1 MDGKDLLRRL
11 RQLLNEDSD
20 SGWLD
25 EQSSYDFLYDAAVE
39 YVDRTACLRTSQS
52 ITTVADDEAY
62 DLKPDFLKL
71 YLRNKS
77 GDFYIKINDGSN
89 DYFSTFKDYEDI
101 YYQNNTTSIAIPSH
115 FTIIDASIPSQV
127 TGTATS
133 SGAASNGECT
143 LTDSA
148 ADFSD
153 VEAGAV
159 VNNTTD
165 GSNGIVLSKTSTTA
179 LVTALY
185 GGTDNDW
192 DSSDAYVIQPQ
203 GRYQIIL
210 DPPPSTANYT
220 IYVPYVQ
227 RPAPVYSDF
236 GAYRFANPSL
246 LVKYAFWL
254 YKYRDREPNFGD
266 AMYRFWDME
275 VRKKAYTVNRA
286 QRPSNWKVNL
296 KKRA

>member
-1 MDGKDLLRRL
+1 MDGTDLLRRL

-25 EQSSYDFLYDAAVE
+25 KQSSYDFLFEAAVE
-39 YVDRTACLRTSQS
+39 YVDRTACLRGTQE

-62 DLKPDFLKL
+62 NLNPDFLKL
-71 YLRNKS
+71 YLRNK
-77 GDFYIKINDGSN
+77 GNNYYIKINDGSN

-101 YYQNNTTSIAIPSH
+101 YYENNSTSVAIPSH
-115 FTIIDASIPSQV
+115 FTIIDAALPSEV
-127 TGTATS
+127 SGTATS
-133 SGAASNGECT
+133 AGAASEGKCT

-148 ADFSD
+148 ADFTD

-179 LVTALY
+179 LVTALFD
-185 GGTDNDW
+185 GTDNDW

-203 GRYQIIL
+203 GRQQIIL

-220 IYVPYVQ
+220 IYVPYVR
-227 RPAPVYSDF
+227 RPAPVYSDY
-236 GAYRFANPSL
+236 GAYRFANPSH

-266 AMYRFWDME
+266 AMYRYWDFE
-275 VRKKAYTVNRA
+275 VRKKAHTINRA

-296 KKRA
+296 KKRG